1 MKLVEPKDKNL
12 AQQEWLD
19 MISHSWTWAKLTV
32 EERAKFVALFAHP
45 CSNVVIKGSYE
56 QRWEACEALYHA
68 FLEALNYDPFNW
80 REGEDNPVVSEHYEL
95 NYKHHDL
102 EYKPL
107 TITNKEQAIRLY
119 KTAKADHSN
128 KEVTLTKVK
137 IITTR
142 MEVK

>member
-1 MKLVEPKDKNL
+1 MKNKEL

-19 MISHSWTWAKLTV
+19 MIKKSWTWKKLTAA
-32 EERAKFVALFAHP
+32 EKAKFVALFAHP

-68 FLEALNYDPFNW
+68 FLEALGYDPLHW
-80 REGEDNPVVSEHYEL
+80 REGEDYPVVSEHYEL
-95 NYKHHDL
+95 NYKHHGL
-102 EYKPL
+102 EFKPL

-119 KTAKADHSN
+119 KTAEADYSN
-128 KEVTLTKVK
+128 SEVTLTKVK
-137 IITTR
+137 IITSR